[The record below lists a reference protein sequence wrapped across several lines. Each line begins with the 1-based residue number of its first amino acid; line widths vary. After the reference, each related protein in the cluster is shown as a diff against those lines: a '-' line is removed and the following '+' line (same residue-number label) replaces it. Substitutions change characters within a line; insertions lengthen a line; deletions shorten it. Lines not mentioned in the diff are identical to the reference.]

1 MSLEKQLKL
10 VFKMSKRGEE
20 VNWSKLPN
28 ASPKPKRL
36 HLEEDDCDGLFH
48 CPVQSCN
55 HDGFTTQRGCRKHV
69 KNKHRWYYYFDE
81 KPDNAQVKSL
91 HDQEKKNEANDQ
103 KIPRKIRTVASFDT
117 TSDIAKNF
125 LSWLTGSGGGC
136 KSDRQAQQIVSKC
149 LKFLKFCCEDE
160 EELTMDIVDFSLCSP
175 NLLFKFV
182 DTMQDDWKLGH
193 AGRIG
198 YLDAIAEL
206 GDYRKVNG
214 ASESVSRG
222 LTSTEMYLKKVRK
235 TVSKMMRLQ
244 WTSELDI
251 DALEAKGHWATLE
264 ELLEVVGRYLPRYE
278 SVLKSCKD
286 KPGTVLPLDLS
297 FATKFLAVY
306 LFIKV
311 KGSRPMTYQ
320 YLTVEMVNKAKTN
333 GGFIDQKM
341 FKTAGKY
348 GFDSLFLTDTSMQ
361 VLDGYINHIRPLLK
375 PNCDYVLVT
384 RNGGQHNKLGEL
396 MSKLVFDA
404 TGKYV
409 HPTRYRQIVETASCR
424 NLSSSAQNT
433 ISEDQKHSSVV
444 ARVHYQKQRSREV
457 ASKAHEFL
465 ERLHGDKG
473 SELEMDVRSRL
484 SDKSTSSPEQNGTKT
499 DTSSNDEGETI
510 AETPPG
516 RLAGVPRLKRENAFK
531 VTEFSA
537 RKKSLMFTPEED
549 SYLKAGIKR
558 YGHGQ
563 WKAILR
569 DPELHFQK
577 GRTANSLLSR
587 AARRFGGSLSK
598 LPYR

>member
-1 MSLEKQLKL
+1 MN
-10 VFKMSKRGEE
+10 KRGKD
-20 VNWSKLPN
+20 VNWSKLAN

-48 CPVQSCN
+48 CPVQICD

-69 KNKHRWYYYFDE
+69 KNKHSWYYYFDE
-81 KPDNAQVKSL
+81 KPDSAQIDSL
-91 HDQEKKNEANDQ
+91 HVDQNNKCEAIEQ
-103 KIPRKIRTVASFDT
+103 KIAPRKSRAIASFDPT
-117 TSDIAKNF
+117 NNIAKNF
-125 LSWLTGSGGGC
+125 FSWLTGSGGGC

-160 EELTMDIVDFSLCSP
+160 EELTFDIVDFSLCSP

-182 DTMQDDWKLGH
+182 DTMQDDWNLGH

-206 GDYRKVNG
+206 VDYRKVNG
-214 ASESVSRG
+214 ASESVLRG
-222 LTSTEMYLKKVRK
+222 LASTEIYLKKVRK

-278 SVLKSCKD
+278 SVLKSCKE
-286 KPGTVLPLDLS
+286 KPGAVLPIDLS

-348 GFDSLFLTDTSMQ
+348 GFDSLYLTETSTQ
-361 VLDGYINHIRPLLK
+361 VLDGYISHIRPLLR
-375 PNCDYVLVT
+375 PTCDFVLVT

-409 HPTRYRQIVETASCR
+409 HPTRYRQIVETASSR
-424 NLSSSAQNT
+424 QLSSGAQST

-457 ASKAHEFL
+457 ASKAHEYL
-465 ERLHGDKG
+465 ERLHGEKG
-473 SELEMDVRSRL
+473 SEIEIDVRSRL
-484 SDKSTSSPEQNGTKT
+484 SGNSASSEDQNASKT

-510 AETPPG
+510 AETPPE
-516 RLAGVPRLKRENAFK
+516 RLSAVPRLKRENAFI
-531 VTEFSA
+531 VTDCPA
-537 RKKSLMFTPEED
+537 RKKSLMFTPAED
-549 SYLKAGIKR
+549 GYLKAGIER
-558 YGHGQ
+558 HGYGQ

-569 DPELHFQK
+569 DPEFRFQE

-587 AARRFGGSLSK
+587 AARRFASLSK
-598 LPYR
+598 LS

>member
-1 MSLEKQLKL
+1 MLK
-10 VFKMSKRGEE
+10 V
-20 VNWSKLPN
+20 
-28 ASPKPKRL
+28 
-36 HLEEDDCDGLFH
+36 
-48 CPVQSCN
+48 
-55 HDGFTTQRGCRKHV
+55 
-69 KNKHRWYYYFDE
+69 
-81 KPDNAQVKSL
+81 
-91 HDQEKKNEANDQ
+91 
-103 KIPRKIRTVASFDT
+103 
-117 TSDIAKNF
+117 
-125 LSWLTGSGGGC
+125 
-136 KSDRQAQQIVSKC
+136 
-149 LKFLKFCCEDE
+149 LKFCCEDE
-160 EELTMDIVDFSLCSP
+160 EELTFDIVEFSLCSP

-182 DTMQDDWKLGH
+182 DTMQDDWNLGH

-206 GDYRKVNG
+206 VDYRKVNG
-214 ASESVSRG
+214 ASESVLRG
-222 LTSTEMYLKKVRK
+222 LASTEIYLKKVRK

-278 SVLKSCKD
+278 SVLKSCKE
-286 KPGTVLPLDLS
+286 KPGAVLPIDLS

-348 GFDSLFLTDTSMQ
+348 GFDSLYLTETSMQ
-361 VLDGYINHIRPLLK
+361 VLDGYINHIRTLLR
-375 PNCDYVLVT
+375 PTCDFVLVT

-396 MSKLVFDA
+396 LSKLVFDA

-409 HPTRYRQIVETASCR
+409 HPSSRQ
-424 NLSSSAQNT
+424 LSSSAQST

-444 ARVHYQKQRSREV
+444 ARVHCQKQRSREV
-457 ASKAHEFL
+457 ASKAHKYL
-465 ERLHGDKG
+465 ERLYGEKG
-473 SELEMDVRSRL
+473 SVLEIDLRSRL
-484 SDKSTSSPEQNGTKT
+484 SSGNSASSEDQNGRKT

-510 AETPPG
+510 TETPPKC
-516 RLAGVPRLKRENAFK
+516 LSGVPRLKRENAFIA
-531 VTEFSA
+531 TDFPA
-537 RKKSLMFTPEED
+537 RKKSVMFSPEED
-549 SYLKAGIKR
+549 SYLKAGIGR
-558 YGHGQ
+558 HGYGQ

-569 DPELHFQK
+569 ESEFHFQD

-587 AARRFGGSLSK
+587 AARRFGSLSK
-598 LPYR
+598 LS

>member
-1 MSLEKQLKL
+1 MLK
-10 VFKMSKRGEE
+10 MNKRGKD
-20 VNWSKLPN
+20 VNWSKFAN

-48 CPVQSCN
+48 CPVQICN
-55 HDGFTTQRGCRKHV
+55 HEGFATQRGCRKHV
-69 KNKHRWYYYFDE
+69 KNKHSWYYYFDE
-81 KPDNAQVKSL
+81 KPDSAQI
-91 HDQEKKNEANDQ
+91 EKLNVDETSKCEASDQ
-103 KIPRKIRTVASFDT
+103 KITPRKSRTIASFDPKNK
-117 TSDIAKNF
+117 IAKNF
-125 LSWLTGSGGGC
+125 FSWLTGSGGGC

-160 EELTMDIVDFSLCSP
+160 EEVTFDIVDFSLCSP

-182 DTMQDDWKLGH
+182 DTMQDDWNLGH

-206 GDYRKVNG
+206 VDYRKVNG
-214 ASESVSRG
+214 ASESVLRG
-222 LTSTEMYLKKVRK
+222 LTSTEIYLKKVRK

-278 SVLKSCKD
+278 SVLKSCKE
-286 KPGTVLPLDLS
+286 KPGAVLPIDLS
-297 FATKFLAVY
+297 FATKFVAVY

-333 GGFIDQKM
+333 GGFVDQKM

-348 GFDSLFLTDTSMQ
+348 GFDSLYLTETSMQ
-361 VLDGYINHIRPLLK
+361 VLDGYINHIRPLLR
-375 PNCDYVLVT
+375 PTCDFVLVT
-384 RNGGQHNKLGEL
+384 RNGGQHQKLGGL

-409 HPTRYRQIVETASCR
+409 HPTRYRQIVETASSR
-424 NLSSSAQNT
+424 QLSSSAQST

-457 ASKAHEFL
+457 ASKAHEYL

-473 SELEMDVRSRL
+473 SELEIDVRSRL
-484 SDKSTSSPEQNGTKT
+484 SGDSASFEDRNGSKT

-510 AETPPG
+510 AETPPE
-516 RLAGVPRLKRENAFK
+516 RLSGVPRLKRENAFI
-531 VTEFSA
+531 VSRFPA

-549 SYLKAGIKR
+549 NYLKAGIER
-558 YGHGQ
+558 YGYGQ

-569 DPELHFQK
+569 DSEFRFQK

-587 AARRFGGSLSK
+587 AARRFGSLS
-598 LPYR
+598 

>member
-1 MSLEKQLKL
+1 MN
-10 VFKMSKRGEE
+10 KRGKD
-20 VNWSKLPN
+20 VNWSKLAN

-48 CPVQSCN
+48 CPVQICD

-69 KNKHRWYYYFDE
+69 KNKHSWYYYFDE
-81 KPDNAQVKSL
+81 KPDSAQIDSL
-91 HDQEKKNEANDQ
+91 HVDQNNKCEAIEQ
-103 KIPRKIRTVASFDT
+103 KIAPRKSRAIASFDPT
-117 TSDIAKNF
+117 NNIAKNF
-125 LSWLTGSGGGC
+125 FSWLTGSGGGC

-160 EELTMDIVDFSLCSP
+160 EELTFDIVDFSLCSP

-182 DTMQDDWKLGH
+182 DTMQDDWNLGH

-198 YLDAIAEL
+198 YLDPIAEL
-206 GDYRKVNG
+206 VDYRKVNG
-214 ASESVSRG
+214 ASESVLRG
-222 LTSTEMYLKKVRK
+222 LASTEIYLKKVRK

-278 SVLKSCKD
+278 SVLKSCKE
-286 KPGTVLPLDLS
+286 KPGAVLPIDLS

-348 GFDSLFLTDTSMQ
+348 GFDSLYLTETSMQ
-361 VLDGYINHIRPLLK
+361 VLDGYISHIRPLLR
-375 PNCDYVLVT
+375 PTCDFVLVT

-409 HPTRYRQIVETASCR
+409 HPTRYRQIVETASSR
-424 NLSSSAQNT
+424 QLSSVAQST

-457 ASKAHEFL
+457 ASKAHEYL
-465 ERLHGDKG
+465 ERLHGEKG
-473 SELEMDVRSRL
+473 SEIELDVRSRL
-484 SDKSTSSPEQNGTKT
+484 SGNSASSEDQNASKT

-510 AETPPG
+510 AETPPE
-516 RLAGVPRLKRENAFK
+516 RLSAVPRLKRENAFI
-531 VTEFSA
+531 VTDCPA
-537 RKKSLMFTPEED
+537 RKKSLMFTPAED
-549 SYLKAGIKR
+549 GYLKAGIER
-558 YGHGQ
+558 HGYGQ

-569 DPELHFQK
+569 DPEFRFQE

-587 AARRFGGSLSK
+587 AARRFASLSK
-598 LPYR
+598 LS

>member
-1 MSLEKQLKL
+1 MN
-10 VFKMSKRGEE
+10 KRGKD
-20 VNWSKLPN
+20 VNWSKLAN

-48 CPVQSCN
+48 CPVQICD

-69 KNKHRWYYYFDE
+69 KNKHSWYYYFDE
-81 KPDNAQVKSL
+81 KPDSAQIDSL
-91 HDQEKKNEANDQ
+91 HVDQNNKCEAIEQ
-103 KIPRKIRTVASFDT
+103 KIAPRKSRAIASFDPT
-117 TSDIAKNF
+117 NNIAKNF
-125 LSWLTGSGGGC
+125 FSWLTGSGGGC
-136 KSDRQAQQIVSKC
+136 KSDRQAQQMVSKC

-160 EELTMDIVDFSLCSP
+160 EELTFDIVDFSLCSP

-182 DTMQDDWKLGH
+182 DTMQDDWNLGH

-206 GDYRKVNG
+206 VDYRKVNG
-214 ASESVSRG
+214 ASESVLRG
-222 LTSTEMYLKKVRK
+222 LASTEIYLKKVRK

-278 SVLKSCKD
+278 SVLKSCKE
-286 KPGTVLPLDLS
+286 KPGAVLPIDLS

-348 GFDSLFLTDTSMQ
+348 GFDSLYLTETSMQ
-361 VLDGYINHIRPLLK
+361 VLDGYISHIRPLLR
-375 PNCDYVLVT
+375 PTCDFVLVT

-409 HPTRYRQIVETASCR
+409 HPTRYRQIVETASSR
-424 NLSSSAQNT
+424 QLSSVAQST

-457 ASKAHEFL
+457 ASKAHEYL
-465 ERLHGDKG
+465 ERLHGEKG
-473 SELEMDVRSRL
+473 SEIELDVRSRL
-484 SDKSTSSPEQNGTKT
+484 SGNSASSEDQNASKT

-510 AETPPG
+510 AETPPE
-516 RLAGVPRLKRENAFK
+516 RLSAVPRLKRENAFI
-531 VTEFSA
+531 VTDCPA
-537 RKKSLMFTPEED
+537 RKKSLMFTPAED
-549 SYLKAGIKR
+549 GYLKAGIER
-558 YGHGQ
+558 HGYGQ

-569 DPELHFQK
+569 DPEFRFQE

-587 AARRFGGSLSK
+587 AARRFASLSK
-598 LPYR
+598 LS